1 MLKRHNMTNIKKLII
16 ILIFALISS
25 LILVDRM
32 GKKLNLKLYSYINDE
47 SKRLASNI
55 VNYSIHETIETNLAD
70 DLFEITKNQ
79 RGEIELLD
87 YDTKEVNKLLKVV
100 NKRIQKELLDLE
112 EGNIQNFALSTS
124 LKNGSTYKIKE
135 GIICEVP
142 LGILRD
148 NTFYSNFG
156 PTIPIKMTFLGNVK
170 SNIKTT
176 ITPYGFN
183 SLVLQITLHI
193 EVEQRITMPTSSKK
207 STLIIE
213 SPLTLK
219 IIQGIIPEYYYTKSM
234 EKITSTYT
242 TSK

>member
-1 MLKRHNMTNIKKLII
+1 MTNTPRLILII
-16 ILIFALISS
+16 VLSLISS
-25 LILVDRM
+25 LALVDNM
-32 GKKLNLKLYSYINDE
+32 GKKLNQKLYSYINSE

-55 VNYSIHETIETNLAD
+55 VNYSIHETIENNLSD

-87 YDTKEVNKLLKVV
+87 YNTKEVNKLLKIV
-100 NKRIQKELLDLE
+100 NKRVQKELLDLE
-112 EGNIQNFALSTS
+112 EGNIQKFALSTS

-135 GIICEVP
+135 GIICEIP
-142 LGILRD
+142 LGILRN

-156 PTIPIKMTFLGNVK
+156 PNIPIKMTFLGNVK
-170 SNIKTT
+170 SNIETT

-183 SLVLQITLHI
+183 SLVLEITLQI
-193 EVEQRITMPTSSKK
+193 EVEQRITMPTSSKM
-207 STLIIE
+207 STLKIE

-219 IIQGIIPEYYYTKSM
+219 IIQGIIPEYYYTKNM

-242 TSK
+242 TVK

>member
-1 MLKRHNMTNIKKLII
+1 MTNLKRLILII
-16 ILIFALISS
+16 VLSLISS
-25 LILVDRM
+25 LALVDNM
-32 GKKLNLKLYSYINDE
+32 GKKLNQKLYSYINSE

-55 VNYSIHETIETNLAD
+55 VNYSIHETIEKNLSD

-87 YDTKEVNKLLKVV
+87 YNTKEVNKLLKIV
-100 NKRIQKELLDLE
+100 NKRVQKELLDLE
-112 EGNIQNFALSTS
+112 EGNIQKFALSTS

-135 GIICEVP
+135 GIICEIP
-142 LGILRD
+142 LGILRN

-156 PTIPIKMTFLGNVK
+156 PNIPIKMTFLGNVK
-170 SNIKTT
+170 SNIETT

-183 SLVLQITLHI
+183 SLVLEITLQI
-193 EVEQRITMPTSSKK
+193 EVEQRITMPTSSKM
-207 STLIIE
+207 STLKIE

-219 IIQGIIPEYYYTKSM
+219 IIQGIIPEYYYTKNM
-234 EKITSTYT
+234 EKITSAYT